1 MPFAENSPY
10 WDTPAAT
17 GKTQGEIMGLL
28 ENFGAESIMFA
39 QGSSEGKTAW
49 MVRFHWLG
57 KSYRF
62 LFSPLPIQFPEKTY
76 TVSGKK
82 VSARERSLKQMGRI
96 ALYFVKAILTAAEMN
111 QDALFGFLELPQAT
125 TKSGVPVTTAE
136 LDISGL
142 IKTLPEYV
150 PSRLLTDRGDAYDA
164 R

>member
-1 MPFAENSPY
+1 
-10 WDTPAAT
+10 
-17 GKTQGEIMGLL
+17 
-28 ENFGAESIMFA
+28 
-39 QGSSEGKTAW
+39 
-49 MVRFHWLG
+49 
-57 KSYRF
+57 
-62 LFSPLPIQFPEKTY
+62 
-76 TVSGKK
+76 
-82 VSARERSLKQMGRI
+82 MGRI